1 MNTLINLLKDHQV
14 GKWCK
19 LAAWVVAAIGL
30 VNIVLQVYASGQ
42 QYEAF
47 GQYSQNLPSYVLPTI
62 IHLALSAVPAY
73 IFYFFALYAVGVAI
87 NHFVGSTE
95 NDITDEDE
103 LEEEEESDLALDEE
117 DSKPTLVPGQVE

>member
-30 VNIVLQVYASGQ
+30 VNIVLQVYASVQ
-42 QYEAF
+42 QYKAF
-47 GQYSQNLPSYVLPTI
+47 GQFGQNLPSYVLPTI

-73 IFYFFALYAVGVAI
+73 IFYFFVLYAVGVAI

-117 DSKPTLVPGQVE
+117 DSKPILVPGQME